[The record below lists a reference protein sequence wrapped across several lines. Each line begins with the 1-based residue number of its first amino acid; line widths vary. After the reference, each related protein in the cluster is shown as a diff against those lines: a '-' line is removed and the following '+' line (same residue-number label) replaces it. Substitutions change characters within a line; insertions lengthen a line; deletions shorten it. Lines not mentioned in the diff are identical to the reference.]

1 MKVNIEFYYYCCRT
15 AIKNLWNQNSCS
27 ALDWTAPNL
36 MFNYCFH
43 YMVNRNVCRVCSY
56 LVCVFVTVP
65 VVPLATSLDW
75 LTIPRPLFSHCCSFR
90 FNWLGEWKESS
101 AICWTRGLLRP
112 LWYQITRTYLAS
124 YVLAIL
130 HGESVTWH
138 RLHNTTSTQSQVSR
152 PSQVN
157 GVSSLFFSV
166 VNEKSLT
173 TIV

>member
-1 MKVNIEFYYYCCRT
+1 MNDAPVTWSWTGNR
-15 AIKNLWNQNSCS
+15 NSYS
-27 ALDWTAPNL
+27 ALDGTAPNL

-43 YMVNRNVCRVCSY
+43 YMVNRNVYTVCSY

-65 VVPLATSLDW
+65 VVPLATSLVW
-75 LTIPRPLFSHCCSFR
+75 LTIPRPLFSHCRSFR
-90 FNWLGEWKESS
+90 FNWLGEWKESA
-101 AICWTRGLLRP
+101 AICCTRGLLRP
-112 LWYQITRTYLAS
+112 LWYKITRTYLAS

-130 HGESVTWH
+130 HWELVTWH
-138 RLHNTTSTQSQVSR
+138 RLYHTTSTSAQSQVSS

-173 TIV
+173 ILWSTVV